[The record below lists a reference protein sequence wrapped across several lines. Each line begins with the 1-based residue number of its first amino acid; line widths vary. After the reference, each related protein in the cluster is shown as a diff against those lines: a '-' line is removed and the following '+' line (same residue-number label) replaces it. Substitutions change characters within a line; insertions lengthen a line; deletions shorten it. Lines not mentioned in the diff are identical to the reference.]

1 MPTRNPI
8 LHTPADSLVKIL
20 SSQDEG
26 VIEGEKGEKRDI
38 ARKLERERE
47 REREKGEERRE
58 RSAKN

>member
-47 REREKGEERRE
+47 RERKEKREEKDLQRT
-58 RSAKN
+58 K